1 MELET
6 RYISMDKSFLPDTSE
21 TPTLHISRETT
32 APSSKRES
40 VKMLLIGSPR
50 AVTNMI
56 QTLYRLRFAE
66 VTEWSP
72 LQPTAKPGEVVSILI
87 RQFSIR

>member
-1 MELET
+1 M
-6 RYISMDKSFLPDTSE
+6 
-21 TPTLHISRETT
+21 
-32 APSSKRES
+32 
-40 VKMLLIGSPR
+40 LIGSPR
-50 AVTNMI
+50 AVNNII

-72 LQPTAKPGEVVSILI
+72 LQPTTNPGEVVSILI